1 VDTATDRMGRE
12 LSTAPE
18 GSDTGVVRMRGASA
32 TLGGRTIWSE
42 VDINVAAG
50 EFVAV
55 LGPNGSGKSTLLRTL
70 LGLTPVGGDVE
81 VLGERPG
88 RMNGHI
94 AYVAQRRAF
103 DANLRVRGVDIVRL
117 GLDGARWGVPMPWL
131 TRLLWPRRFR
141 LQQRLVTEAIE
152 RVGGSEYA
160 RRPIGQCSG
169 GQQQRLLIA
178 QALLRRPRLMLLD
191 EPLDS
196 LDVPSQ
202 AGISAL
208 VRDIAREQGTAVI
221 MVAHDVNPILPY
233 LDRVIYFAGGTAV
246 SGTPHQVITAE
257 QLSTLYGMPVE
268 VLRDSGGRV
277 FVVGQPDVP
286 PEHRGGIA

>member
-1 VDTATDRMGRE
+1 MPVA
-12 LSTAPE
+12 
-18 GSDTGVVRMRGASA
+18 VRTCGAA
-32 TLGGRTIWSE
+32 AVLGGRTVWSN
-42 VDINVAAG
+42 VDIDVAAG

-55 LGPNGSGKSTLLRTL
+55 LGPNGSGKSTLLKVI
-70 LGLTPVGGDVE
+70 LGLVPAQGSVE

-88 RMNGHI
+88 RANRRI

-103 DANLRVRGVDIVRL
+103 DANLRIRGIDVVRL
-117 GLDGARWGVPMPWL
+117 GLDGTRWGVPLPWL
-131 TRLLWPRRFR
+131 TRLLMPGRFR
-141 LQQRLVTEAIE
+141 ERQRRVNEVIE
-152 RVGGSEYA
+152 RVGAVEYA
-160 RRPIGQCSG
+160 RRPIGHCSG

-178 QALLRRPRLMLLD
+178 QALLRQPQLLLLD

-208 VRDIAREQGTAVI
+208 VRDICRNEGAAVV

-246 SGTPHQVITAE
+246 SGTPEAVITAD
-257 QLSTLYGMPVE
+257 QLTSLYGIPIE
-268 VLRDSGGRV
+268 VLRDSAGRL

-286 PEHRGGIA
+286 PEHRETLP